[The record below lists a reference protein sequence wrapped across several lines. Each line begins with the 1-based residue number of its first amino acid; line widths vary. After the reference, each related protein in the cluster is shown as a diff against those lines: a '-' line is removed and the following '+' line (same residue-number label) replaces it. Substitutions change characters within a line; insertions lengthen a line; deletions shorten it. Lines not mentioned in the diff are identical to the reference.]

1 MSNMIIGDDGFA
13 RVVGDD
19 DENAGG
25 GYLDVVGADSL
36 RGGYREG
43 QHLLGAR
50 GDAYAVL
57 GELMEKSPALK
68 QYVEKR
74 IGASRPVIHKT
85 GYTKAQ
91 DWQIDFGPVFG
102 TAGSSTTIAVNPQC
116 LFRGEK
122 VMATDSNDLTSAGA
136 AQSGTGTRVGA
147 IFVGNQ
153 LQRPAATRTL
163 TAFFAPNALGNG
175 IKWATCQKG
184 LLITID
190 VFFITACTFDMTV
203 YGKAV
208 L

>member
-1 MSNMIIGDDGFA
+1 MSDKMIIGDDGFPEL
-13 RVVGDD
+13 VGTD
-19 DENAGG
+19 NGF
-25 GYLDVVGADSL
+25 LDV
-36 RGGYREG
+36 
-43 QHLLGAR
+43 LGTHD
-50 GDAYAVL
+50 DAYQVL
-57 GELMEKSPALK
+57 GELMSKSPALK

-74 IGASRPVIHKT
+74 IAASRPVIHKQ

-102 TAGSSTTIAVNPQC
+102 SAGTSTTISVNPQC

-122 VMATDSNDLTSAGA
+122 VMATDSGAVGGPSATNP
-136 AQSGTGTRVGA
+136 SGTGTRVGA

-153 LQRPAATRTL
+153 LQRPASTRTL
-163 TAFFAPNALGNG
+163 TAFFAPDALGNG
-175 IKWATCQKG
+175 IKWQTCQKG

-190 VFFITACTFDMTV
+190 VFFVTTCTFDMTV

>member
-1 MSNMIIGDDGFA
+1 MADMVIGDNGFLEI
-13 RVVGDD
+13 VSGD
-19 DENAGG
+19 
-25 GYLDVVGADSL
+25 DVVGESL
-36 RGGYREG
+36 RGGNQGYNSLRPDLVGGE
-43 QHLLGAR
+43 QS
-50 GDAYAVL
+50 AYQVL
-57 GELMEKSPALK
+57 GELMTKSPALK

-74 IGASRPVIHKT
+74 IGASRPVVHKV

-102 TAGSSTTIAVNPQC
+102 SAGTSTTIAVNPQC

-122 VMATDSNDLTSAGA
+122 VTATDSGAIGGPSASNPA
-136 AQSGTGTRVGA
+136 GTGTRVGA

-153 LQRPAATRTL
+153 LQRPAATKTL

-175 IKWATCQKG
+175 VKWATCQKG

-190 VFFITACTFDMTV
+190 VFFITSCTFDMTV

>member
-1 MSNMIIGDDGFA
+1 MSKMTIGDDGYPEI
-13 RVVGDD
+13 VGSDD
-19 DENAGG
+19 
-25 GYLDVVGADSL
+25 GYLDIVGD
-36 RGGYREG
+36 GGYDV
-43 QHLLGAR
+43 LGNKS
-50 GDAYAVL
+50 AYEVL
-57 GELMEKSPALK
+57 GELMTKSPALK

-74 IGASRPVIHKT
+74 IGASRPVVHKV

-102 TAGSSTTIAVNPQC
+102 SAGTSTTIAVNPQC

-122 VMATDSNDLTSAGA
+122 VTATDSGAIGGPSDANPAGN
-136 AQSGTGTRVGA
+136 GTRVGA

-153 LQRPAATRTL
+153 LQRPAATKTL

-175 IKWATCQKG
+175 VKWATCQKG

-190 VFFITACTFDMTV
+190 VFFITSCTFDMTV